1 MPYGIIQLQ
10 LSAKCGKMQ
19 EPAETIVFL
28 LNKTN
33 KAADGMFVEVSGPV
47 QEEQVLNGLYKPEAA
62 PVNTCCWEW
71 PPLPPPIP
79 YK

>member
-1 MPYGIIQLQ
+1 MWGN
-10 LSAKCGKMQ
+10 AG
-19 EPAETIVFL
+19 PAETIVFL

-33 KAADGMFVEVSGPV
+33 KAADGTFVEVSGPV
-47 QEEQVLNGLYKPEAA
+47 QEEQILYKPEAA

-79 YK
+79 